1 MLSINPQY
9 FDFINRAIKSIQNIP
24 VFYALYTKFLKL
36 VCVCAQSG
44 FLQKR
49 LWFSGHD
56 QVPCSTGDV
65 TMGEGTAAAA
75 ATKTKNTQ
83 KAAILFLLPWLG
95 S

>member
-1 MLSINPQY
+1 VPI
-9 FDFINRAIKSIQNIP
+9 
-24 VFYALYTKFLKL
+24 
-36 VCVCAQSG
+36 AQTG
-44 FLQKR
+44 FRQER

-56 QVPCSTGDV
+56 QILCWMGDV

-83 KAAILFLLPWLG
+83 KPAILFLLPWLG